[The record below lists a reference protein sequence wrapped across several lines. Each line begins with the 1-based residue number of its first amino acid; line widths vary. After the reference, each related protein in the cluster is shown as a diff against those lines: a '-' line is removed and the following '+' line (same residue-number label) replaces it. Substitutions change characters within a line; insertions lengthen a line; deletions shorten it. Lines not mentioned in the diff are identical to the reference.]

1 MSRNL
6 SAMKTSTMR
15 SKANTKLNPKVDGEL
30 NSEQSST
37 TKSMDKKKLILEEN
51 CSIALVYRLE
61 TVQAVSLAKK
71 VAEYLNERG
80 YKVYT
85 APEQKVIPGT
95 KAAKSKKHMDELK
108 LVIVL
113 GGDGTYLRAVRLLA
127 DRSVPI
133 LGFNMGSLGFL
144 TAHNADTVFEI
155 IDKTLN
161 GEMMLCPRSMIH
173 AKILRKG
180 KVRGEF
186 HALNDVVIER
196 GSMSQLINTAIYSE
210 KFLVSEVKAD
220 GFIVASPSGSTAY
233 NLAAG
238 GPILHPESP
247 VLVVTPVAPH
257 SLTSRPLIFPDDRE
271 LSFALKGKTQK
282 AHFIVDGQKV
292 TEITADDEVVLARS
306 YYDHW
311 MVREQN
317 HNYFH
322 LLREK
327 LKFGDRS

>member
-1 MSRNL
+1 MTKS
-6 SAMKTSTMR
+6 SMPKSPMK
-15 SKANTKLNPKVDGEL
+15 SKSTKLALPEG
-30 NSEQSST
+30 SA
-37 TKSMDKKKLILEEN
+37 
-51 CSIALVYRLE
+51 IALVYRLE
-61 TVQAVSLAKK
+61 TAQAVSLSKK
-71 VAEYLNERG
+71 VAEFLKEKG
-80 YKVYT
+80 YQVFT
-85 APEQKVIPGT
+85 APEQKLVTGT
-95 KAAKSKKHMDELK
+95 KAAKTKKDLDAFK
-108 LVIVL
+108 LVVVL
-113 GGDGTYLRAVRLLA
+113 GGDGTYLRAVRMLEG
-127 DRSVPI
+127 RNVPI

-144 TAHNADTVFEI
+144 TAHNADSTFDI
-155 IDKTLN
+155 IEKTLA
-161 GEMMLCPRSMIH
+161 GKMILRPRTMLV
-173 AKILRKG
+173 AKIIRKG
-180 KVRGEF
+180 KTRGEY

-247 VLVVTPVAPH
+247 VFVVTPVAPH

-271 LSFALKGKTQK
+271 LSFKLDAKKTQN

-292 TEITADDEVVLARS
+292 TEITPDDEVVLTRS
-306 YYDHW
+306 RFDHW
-311 MVREQN
+311 MVREPD

-327 LKFGDRS
+327 LKFGDRN

>member
-1 MSRNL
+1 MGKM
-6 SAMKTSTMR
+6 AKD
-15 SKANTKLNPKVDGEL
+15 KLV
-30 NSEQSST
+30 
-37 TKSMDKKKLILEEN
+37 LEEGS
-51 CSIALVYRLE
+51 SIALVYRLE
-61 TVQAVSLAKK
+61 TAQAVSVAKK
-71 VAEYLNERG
+71 VADYLKDHGFE
-80 YKVYT
+80 VYT

-95 KAAKSKKHMDELK
+95 KAAKTKKQMDDIK

-113 GGDGTYLRAVRLLA
+113 GGDGTYLRGVRLLEG
-127 DRSVPI
+127 RSVPL
-133 LGFNMGSLGFL
+133 LGFNMGFLGFL
-144 TAHNADTVFEI
+144 TAHNAESVFDILE
-155 IDKTLN
+155 KTLA
-161 GEMMLCPRSMIH
+161 GKMVLRPRSMLF

-180 KVRGEF
+180 KVRGEY
-186 HALNDVVIER
+186 HALNDFVIER
-196 GSMSQLINTAIYSE
+196 GSMSQLINTSIYSE

-247 VLVVTPVAPH
+247 VFVVTPVAPH

-271 LSFALKGKTQK
+271 LSFKLDGKTLK

-292 TEITADDEVVLARS
+292 TELTADDEVILTRS
-306 YYDHW
+306 CYDHW
-311 MVREQN
+311 MVREPN

-327 LKFGDRS
+327 LKFGDRN

>member
-1 MSRNL
+1 
-6 SAMKTSTMR
+6 MK
-15 SKANTKLNPKVDGEL
+15 KNNKLV
-30 NSEQSST
+30 
-37 TKSMDKKKLILEEN
+37 LEKN

-71 VAEYLNERG
+71 VSDYLKEHG
-80 YKVYT
+80 FEVYT
-85 APEQKVIPGT
+85 APEQKLIPGT
-95 KAAKSKKHMDELK
+95 KAAKTKKQMDEIK
-108 LVIVL
+108 LAIVL
-113 GGDGTYLRAVRLLA
+113 GGDGTYLRAVRVLEGRNIPL
-127 DRSVPI
+127 

-144 TAHNADTVFEI
+144 TAHSAESVFDILE
-155 IDKTLN
+155 KTLE
-161 GEMMLCPRSMIH
+161 GKMVLLPRSMLV

-180 KVRGEF
+180 KVRGEY
-186 HALNDVVIER
+186 HALNDFVIER

-238 GPILHPESP
+238 GPILHPESA

-271 LSFALKGKTQK
+271 LSFKLDGKTQK
-282 AHFIVDGQKV
+282 AHFIVDGQKT
-292 TEITADDEVVLARS
+292 TEITADDEVVMSRS
-306 YYDHW
+306 CYDHW
-311 MVREQN
+311 MVREPN

>member
-1 MSRNL
+1 MT
-6 SAMKTSTMR
+6 TS
-15 SKANTKLNPKVDGEL
+15 
-30 NSEQSST
+30 
-37 TKSMDKKKLILEEN
+37 SMAKKKLILEKN

-61 TVQAVSLAKK
+61 TAAAVSLAKK
-71 VAEYLNERG
+71 VAEFLKDRG
-80 YKVYT
+80 FKVFT
-85 APEQKVIPGT
+85 APEQKVLPGT
-95 KAAKSKKHMDELK
+95 KAAKTKKHMDDLR

-113 GGDGTYLRAVRLLA
+113 GGDGTYLRAVRILA
-127 DRSVPI
+127 DRSIPI

-144 TAHNADTVFEI
+144 TAHSTDTVFETI
-155 IDKTLN
+155 ENTLA
-161 GEMMLCPRSMIH
+161 GKMMLCARSMIQ

-180 KVRGEF
+180 KLRGEY

-220 GFIVASPSGSTAY
+220 GFIVSSPSGSTAY

-247 VLVVTPVAPH
+247 VFVVTPVAPH

-271 LSFALKGKTQK
+271 LCFALKGKTQK
-282 AHFIVDGQKV
+282 AHFIIDGQKV
-292 TEITADDEVVLARS
+292 TEITADDEVILNRS
-306 YYDHW
+306 QYDHW